1 MVCRDE
7 SEIITELGNVPDA
20 SARSVAL
27 KSYTD
32 PAGTGGNLFRLVFL
46 SFGLLCI
53 LQASLNISLR
63 LTLYKTVDTEA
74 ILRNVTEER
83 DELKRMLAVLG
94 WMYFSDSLYYISSST
109 KSWQDSRSDCQ
120 QRDADLLIIN
130 SIEEQEF
137 TRRFQKPIWIGLT
150 DRDTEGVWKWVDG
163 SPLTTSYWAAGEPN
177 NAGGEDCG
185 EIKVEIKKKNESWND
200 VPCNNTLFWICE
212 KTLAP

>member
-20 SARSVAL
+20 SARSVTL

-46 SFGLLCI
+46 SFGILCI

-94 WMYFSDSLYYISSST
+94 WVYFSNSFYYISSS
-109 KSWQDSRSDCQ
+109 KESWQDSRSYCQ

-163 SPLTTSYWAAGEPN
+163 SPLTTRRWLRNSPN
-177 NAGGEDCG
+177 SKDN
-185 EIKVEIKKKNESWND
+185 K
-200 VPCNNTLFWICE
+200 
-212 KTLAP
+212 